1 MKSLSKQN
9 GIGNSCLCN
18 NVQQKPR
25 EAMKVAGEATYV
37 YAEVAG
43 GWHLWGQ
50 GCHKSKGH
58 KIMFGQLFCFAGI
71 DNRAFLVKS

>member
-1 MKSLSKQN
+1 MKGLSKQK

-25 EAMKVAGEATYV
+25 EVMKVAGKATYV

-43 GWHLWGQ
+43 GWHL
-50 GCHKSKGH
+50 
-58 KIMFGQLFCFAGI
+58 
-71 DNRAFLVKS
+71 

>member
-25 EAMKVAGEATYV
+25 EATKVAGEATYV

-50 GCHKSKGH
+50 GCHKSEGH